1 MLHRIPLKQS
11 GACLCAQGLVSPSW
25 YWAGVRGLRNEPSV
39 GMSLG
44 HGGLG
49 PSGLLAALF

>member
-1 MLHRIPLKQS
+1 MLK
-11 GACLCAQGLVSPSW
+11 AW
-25 YWAGVRGLRNEPSV
+25 YWVGVHGLRNEPSV

-49 PSGLLAALF
+49 PSVLLAALF